1 MSKLLALILSAL
13 GLAACG
19 GGGGPISEAQA
30 QTVAPIEVANLH
42 CIIRPNDAGQW
53 FVQNDVDHSPSGCS
67 LQIEQ
72 GPDYLRV
79 FFLRTFTHA
88 GTVQITSDDDFNVK
102 IQGFANLGLN
112 STMIRV
118 YANGQMI
125 NPADVYNHISK
136 GGGNFWINVT
146 MMNKLASLSFR
157 AAPRWTNP
165 AELAMGCT
173 GETLNP
179 PNQRGTGAHRP
190 ALHAGRS

>member
-1 MSKLLALILSAL
+1 MSKILATILAAI
-13 GLAACG
+13 GIAACG
-19 GGGGPISEAQA
+19 GGGGAAGEAQA
-30 QTVAPIEVANLH
+30 QTPPQPKIEVDQLH
-42 CIIRPNDAGQW
+42 CIIRPDANGQW
-53 FVQNDVDHSPSGCS
+53 YVQNDVDHSPSGCS

-79 FFLRTFTHA
+79 FFLKTYTHA

-125 NPADVYNHISK
+125 NPAHVYSYIPQ

-146 MMNKLASLSFR
+146 MMNKS
-157 AAPRWTNP
+157 
-165 AELAMGCT
+165 
-173 GETLNP
+173 
-179 PNQRGTGAHRP
+179 
-190 ALHAGRS
+190 